1 MPGAVQRGEKTPGL
15 FFKEKHMSEQL
26 TPDQVAQALKLA
38 MGQVNNLMGQQGVA
52 NLPAQQPSMMP
63 APQQQ
68 AAVSANGMPNP
79 TGWSVPLEADING
92 MTVTVYVQFPPHTF
106 PQFQQIISMMVN
118 MGYQVRGFQK
128 NNGGYSGGS
137 NWSNR
142 GGGYGGGNWRNR
154 GGGGWR

>member
-1 MPGAVQRGEKTPGL
+1 
-15 FFKEKHMSEQL
+15 MSEQQL

-52 NLPAQQPSMMP
+52 NLPAQQTSMMP
-63 APQQQ
+63 PPQQQ
-68 AAVSANGMPNP
+68 ATVSSTGMPNP

-137 NWSNR
+137 NWNNR